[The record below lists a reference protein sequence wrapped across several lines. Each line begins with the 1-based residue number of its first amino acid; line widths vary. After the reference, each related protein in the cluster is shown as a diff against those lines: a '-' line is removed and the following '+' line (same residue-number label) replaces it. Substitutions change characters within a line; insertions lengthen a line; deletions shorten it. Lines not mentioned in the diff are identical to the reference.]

1 MAINIIVAMDRQR
14 VIGKKNTL
22 PWHLPADLQH
32 FKQLTLGNTVIVGR
46 KTHESII
53 ARLGRPLPG
62 RKTIVVTRQNLEPR
76 DNLAVAGSLPDALA
90 LAKDKEVFVIGGA
103 QIYEQAL
110 PLADRIYL
118 TRIEAEVEDG
128 DTFFPKIDKAQWQQ
142 MAIAEYQPDDRNPY
156 AYAFV
161 TFERR

>member
-14 VIGKKNTL
+14 VIGKKNML
-22 PWHLPADLQH
+22 PWHMPADLQH

-62 RKTIVVTRQNLEPR
+62 RKTIVVTRQNLEPS

-90 LAKDKEVFVIGGA
+90 LAKDKEVFIIGGA

-110 PLADRIYL
+110 SLADRIYL
-118 TRIEAEVEDG
+118 TRIETEVEGG
-128 DTFFPKIDKAQWQQ
+128 DTFFPEIDKAQWQQ
-142 MAIAEYQPDDRNPY
+142 MAIAEYQPEGSNPY